1 MGTAVASSG
10 MGTRWR
16 CILVGTLVLSAAG
29 CAPKP
34 VESAPTP
41 APAAS
46 SDGPVIEIDTSGTPP
61 TELTVTDLTDGS
73 GEVAEDGDLVRV
85 SYVGRGWR
93 SGIQVGAWD
102 SPLFEFQLGSGEV
115 VDGFDRGIVGM
126 AEGGRR
132 RIVVPSDLAYGDADL
147 GALTGDTLVFV
158 VELVDVVP

>member
-1 MGTAVASSG
+1 

-16 CILVGTLVLSAAG
+16 WILVGTLLLSAAG
-29 CAPKP
+29 CAPTP
-34 VESAPTP
+34 DEAAPTP
-41 APAAS
+41 VPDAS
-46 SDGPVIEIDTSGTPP
+46 SNGPVIEIDTTGTPP

-73 GEVAEDGDLVRV
+73 GEVAEDGDIIRV

-93 SGIQVGAWD
+93 SGIQVGAWE

-132 RIVVPSDLAYGDADL
+132 RIVVPPELAYGDADL

>member
-1 MGTAVASSG
+1 

-16 CILVGTLVLSAAG
+16 WILVGTLLLSAAG
-29 CAPKP
+29 CAPTP
-34 VESAPTP
+34 DEVAPTP
-41 APAAS
+41 VPDAS
-46 SDGPVIEIDTSGTPP
+46 SNGPVIEIDTTGTPP

-73 GEVAEDGDLVRV
+73 GEVAEDGDIIRV

-93 SGIQVGAWD
+93 SGIQVGAWE

-132 RIVVPSDLAYGDADL
+132 RIVVPPELAYGDADL